1 MPRKA
6 ASSAVTSPPPEPRFA
21 PNGYRLPDPIREGEI
36 FTDVTKKQWRL
47 GRSIGLGGFGEIY
60 LASDDIKKPAGIDS
74 KHVIKVEP
82 HKNGPL
88 FVEMNFYL
96 RVAKSEMIEKWMK
109 ERRMKQLGMPCYCG
123 SGSHTYKGERY
134 RFLVLPRFGNDL
146 HKLFEKHGRRF
157 HLRTALSIGIQI
169 LDILEYIHSHGYSH
183 SDIKDSNL
191 LLGFGAS
198 QNGHIYLLDYGLAS
212 KYVDRIGQ
220 HKEYRQD
227 DRRAHDGT
235 IEYTSRDAHF
245 GAHSRRGDM
254 EILAYN
260 MLQWVC
266 SRLPWEDDLSD
277 PEKVAEQKRECMDN
291 IPHFLRLCFP
301 NDDAPSVLEWYLK
314 YVGGLKFDSKPD
326 YALCKQMFRKE
337 IRKLGSSYSG
347 VITFDSAPSLPK
359 VVKAKDRKRKASEEP
374 ENVGKR
380 NPRKIARS
388 SARQPC
394 AQQNSNR
401 LTRGSQPTQP
411 VLRSQEPF
419 SWEKV
424 LLSDPEKQFRVQAER
439 LKKNKLKRSRLISAT
454 ALLEETG
461 SLDPVSNLVKDSLLS
476 PATALQ
482 LATDAESLKNPT
494 PAMLEQIA
502 RMRMKKGNASP
513 TNSLRGKSKSD
524 SRCSSPVDNPN
535 MLTPAMENVIRR
547 REGNFLNFQYAESD
561 ESSSESYA
569 PPYVPPYHMKL
580 TQGRCTRLGLR
591 NRPALNRNPVRRQ
604 SCDSD
609 SNQSDSIDYV
619 NPVIVSNKR
628 KRRAPSKLSPR
639 KNKLPS
645 KQLST
650 SENIAARKKSN
661 AISKKY
667 LTRFRN
673 LRNSTLKG

>member
-1 MPRKA
+1 MPRKGVSA
-6 ASSAVTSPPPEPRFA
+6 AVTSSPPEPRFA

-60 LASDDIKKPAGIDS
+60 LASDEIKKPVGVDS

-109 ERRMKQLGMPCYCG
+109 ERRIKQLGMPCYCG
-123 SGSHTYKGERY
+123 SGSHTYKGEKY

-198 QNGHIYLLDYGLAS
+198 QSGHIYLLDYGLAS

-227 DRRAHDGT
+227 YRRAHDGT

-254 EILAYN
+254 EILGYN

-301 NDDAPSVLEWYLK
+301 NDDAPSVLEWYLN
-314 YVGGLKFDSKPD
+314 YVAGLKFDSKPD
-326 YALCKQMFRKE
+326 YALCKQMLRKE
-337 IRKLGSSYSG
+337 IRKLGSSYRG
-347 VITFDSAPSLPK
+347 VITFDSAPSRPK
-359 VVKAKDRKRKASEEP
+359 VLKPRDRKRKATEEP
-374 ENVGKR
+374 ENVDKA
-380 NPRKIARS
+380 NTKKVARTS
-388 SARQPC
+388 VRQPC

-401 LTRGSQPTQP
+401 LTRGSQPSQSVP
-411 VLRSQEPF
+411 QEPF
-419 SWEKV
+419 SWEKI

-439 LKKNKLKRSRLISAT
+439 LKKNKLKRTRLISAT
-454 ALLEETG
+454 ALLETG
-461 SLDPVSNLVKDSLLS
+461 NLDPVCNLVKDSLLS
-476 PATALQ
+476 PASALQ

-513 TNSLRGKSKSD
+513 TNSFRGKSKSD
-524 SRCSSPVDNPN
+524 SSRCSSPIDNPH

-547 REGNFLNFQYAESD
+547 REATYLNFQYAESD
-561 ESSSESYA
+561 ESGSESYA
-569 PPYVPPYHMKL
+569 ASDGSDYVTPYPFKL
-580 TQGRCTRLGLR
+580 TARRGTRSGLR
-591 NRPALNRNPVRRQ
+591 SRPALNRTSARRQ
-604 SCDSD
+604 SSDSD
-609 SNQSDSIDYV
+609 STVVFIKS
-619 NPVIVSNKR
+619 VIVPKTR
-628 KRRAPSKLSPR
+628 KRRASSPRKSKLSSR
-639 KNKLPS
+639 
-645 KQLST
+645 QLST
-650 SENIAARKKSN
+650 DPKIAARKKSN
-661 AISKKY
+661 AITKKY

-673 LRNSTLKG
+673 LRNSTNQG